1 MLSYI
6 SPNRRIDMKEKMDM
20 KIAPPRA
27 DCAVGGSDWTHSVYI
42 K

>member
-6 SPNRRIDMKEKMDM
+6 SPNRMIDMKEKMDM
-20 KIAPPRA
+20 KITPPST
-27 DCAVGGSDWTHSVYI
+27 DCAAGGSDWTHSVYI